1 LLVAGR
7 EHDPDPGADFG
18 VRLRAPGRPDLRVV
32 VDDGTAT
39 LAWAKDDTGEPA
51 VEMDAGARQ
60 LFIWGR
66 RPDHRDRVRSQL
78 AQPQLARL
86 QALLS
91 GY

>member
-1 LLVAGR
+1 
-7 EHDPDPGADFG
+7 
-18 VRLRAPGRPDLRVV
+18 
-32 VDDGTAT
+32 
-39 LAWAKDDTGEPA
+39 LAWAHGDAGEPA

-66 RPDHRDRVRSQL
+66 RPDHRDRMRSQL
-78 AQPQLARL
+78 DRPQLARL